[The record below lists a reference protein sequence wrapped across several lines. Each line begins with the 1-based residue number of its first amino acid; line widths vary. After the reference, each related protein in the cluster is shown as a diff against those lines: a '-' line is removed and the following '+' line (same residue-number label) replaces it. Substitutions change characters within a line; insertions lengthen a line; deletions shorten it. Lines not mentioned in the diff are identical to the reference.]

1 MGVEVEFNDSV
12 IELPVGA
19 ALTFGRGSATKV
31 VDLVI
36 AADPHLHACTGSI
49 TATTDGWVLANLGTS
64 LVLRLSELPHGGTV
78 DVHPNRSVL
87 CPWPSAAIG
96 MTVRSE
102 TGAARYEI
110 TVESDPIFGVIEP
123 SNSDSGT
130 VMMVGIDPTR
140 TYYRVLVEL
149 CRPKL
154 EFGTDAVP
162 EAKDIARRLKM
173 TARAVEKHIEYL
185 RTKYGLGP
193 ERLYQESNAGME
205 QRGTQQQ
212 LVDIAILSGD
222 VGRSDLFVNPTDLEQ
237 SDPEKSDSK

>member
-1 MGVEVEFNDSV
+1 
-12 IELPVGA
+12 
-19 ALTFGRGSATKV
+19 
-31 VDLVI
+31 
-36 AADPHLHACTGSI
+36 
-49 TATTDGWVLANLGTS
+49 
-64 LVLRLSELPHGGTV
+64 
-78 DVHPNRSVL
+78 
-87 CPWPSAAIG
+87 
-96 MTVRSE
+96 
-102 TGAARYEI
+102 
-110 TVESDPIFGVIEP
+110 
-123 SNSDSGT
+123 

-185 RTKYGLGP
+185 RSKYGVGP
-193 ERLYQESNAGME
+193 DRLYQESNAGME

-222 VGRSDLFVNPTDLEQ
+222 VGRSDLFVNPTDPEK
-237 SDPEKSDSK
+237 SDPEKSDSEKSDSK